1 MGPRRQSTP
10 REKTGPNL
18 AITRGSVMARELYG
32 QAWIG
37 TRRSR
42 RNLKLRDCTP
52 QNPHLAVILHMGD
65 WFSAQCSPSSMW
77 GGSMKTTLFAM
88 LVICATG
95 AMAQGYGAAVMS
107 TPYQFPEHPEYAER
121 HLMATEQN
129 LRGKES
135 PYTFEKGEIPLKDVV
150 IPSTH
155 IPLGDVAR
163 RVRLEHETAKKAD
176 IVWVD

>member
-1 MGPRRQSTP
+1 
-10 REKTGPNL
+10 
-18 AITRGSVMARELYG
+18 
-32 QAWIG
+32 
-37 TRRSR
+37 
-42 RNLKLRDCTP
+42 
-52 QNPHLAVILHMGD
+52 
-65 WFSAQCSPSSMW
+65 
-77 GGSMKTTLFAM
+77 
-88 LVICATG
+88 
-95 AMAQGYGAAVMS
+95 MS
-107 TPYQFPEHPEYAER
+107 TPYQFPEHPLFAER